1 MFVKRLLVSLL
12 FWGVTCSIAGTL
24 VDNRDGRKY
33 KTIKIGEYTWMAENL
48 KYKASPSYCF
58 GGKESNCQKFGRMY
72 PWHTAM
78 KLPAKKAYD
87 DENVNDY
94 VKRMHQGICPS
105 GWHVPTVAE
114 FDSLSE
120 FAYNEGESF
129 ETSKMFGLKYGGQL
143 MILGAEY
150 YRGYVEDDPTAAAR
164 FFKTGKRGEFPL
176 RYLYKDFKHIET
188 FSTTEAE
195 DASVVYYSAYRDRYN
210 FEIGPVRVYR
220 GASANYLRCVKNYN
234 VDENGNMVQNCEKGF
249 FYQDGE
255 CRKPYD
261 CGEFEY
267 AVDKWT
273 CAELPENAKKNKGVG
288 FTCKKGFDK
297 VKLYEDYDCIKPYDC
312 SEDEFFVSKYECQG
326 LPKNARRKK
335 NKKIGFECDDGFD
348 KVEINEIP
356 YCRKPYICED
366 AEYSVAQYECASL
379 PKNAHR
385 LDSIGYACDDG
396 FDDVQIG
403 NFRYCR
409 KPYDCGEK
417 EYSVNQYECA
427 NLPANSH
434 KNESQGFDCDEGYY
448 KKNQKECENLP
459 ANAHE
464 NNLQGFDCEEGFYK
478 KNGSECIIF
487 PMNAH
492 AIGSNEFECDEEF
505 FKKEIGGEVICLEEG
520 YECEYVGDEWECTL
534 SPSYVK

>member
-150 YRGYVEDDPTAAAR
+150 YRGYVEKDPTAAAR
-164 FFKTGKRGEFPL
+164 FFKTGKSGEFPL
-176 RYLYKDFKHIET
+176 RYLYKDFKHVET

-220 GASANYLRCVKNYN
+220 GASANYLRCVKNYD
-234 VDENGNMVQNCEKGF
+234 VDENGNKAKTCENGF

-379 PKNAHR
+379 PKNARRLDSLGFVCDDGFDKVEIGNVSYCRKPYVCEEAEYSIAQYECASLPQNAHR
-385 LDSIGYACDDG
+385 LDSLGFACDDG
-396 FDDVQIG
+396 FFEKKEG
-403 NFRYCR
+403 
-409 KPYDCGEK
+409 GEISCQK
-417 EYSVNQYECA
+417 GFVCDSTEYAVDEWNCA
-427 NLPANSH
+427 PLPDYATR
-434 KNESQGFDCDEGYY
+434 NEREGFSCDEGFIIYKGECYLYY
-448 KKNQKECENLP
+448 Q
-459 ANAHE
+459 
-464 NNLQGFDCEEGFYK
+464 
-478 KNGSECIIF
+478 
-487 PMNAH
+487 
-492 AIGSNEFECDEEF
+492 
-505 FKKEIGGEVICLEEG
+505 
-520 YECEYVGDEWECTL
+520 
-534 SPSYVK
+534 